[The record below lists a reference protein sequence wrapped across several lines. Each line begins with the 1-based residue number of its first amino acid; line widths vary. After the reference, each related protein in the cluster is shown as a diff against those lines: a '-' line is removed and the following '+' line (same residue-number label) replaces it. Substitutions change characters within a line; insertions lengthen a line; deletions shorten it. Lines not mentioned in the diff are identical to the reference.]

1 MLHPRKGPTPM
12 KVKKK
17 NLAHRVSGY
26 DESESN
32 YLIQCYKNSFYLGS
46 VGE

>member
-1 MLHPRKGPTPM
+1 MLHPRKDPTPM

-26 DESESN
+26 DESETN
-32 YLIQCYKNSFYLGS
+32 YLIQRYKNRFYLGF